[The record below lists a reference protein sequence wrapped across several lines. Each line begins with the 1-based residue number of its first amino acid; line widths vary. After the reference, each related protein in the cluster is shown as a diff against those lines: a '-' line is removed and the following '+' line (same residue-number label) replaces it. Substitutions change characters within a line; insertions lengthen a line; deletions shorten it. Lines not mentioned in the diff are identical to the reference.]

1 MNKTVPLL
9 LIMLFCGFSL
19 TGCSQTETTV
29 CKVNPEKSN
38 VNTNLTISL
47 TSQDGVVQKVT
58 QEEKIE
64 LKDYNMTKKQ
74 FNEVVK
80 ELKETYKNYKG
91 LTYKSEV
98 TDKEAVQTIEI
109 DCNEAD
115 EETMILVGISV
126 DTSKVKEGEKVSIS
140 LSESVQNLEDYG
152 LECK

>member
-1 MNKTVPLL
+1 MRKTVPVL
-9 LIMLFCGFSL
+9 LIMLFCGISL
-19 TGCSQTETTV
+19 TGCSQSKTTV
-29 CKVNPEKSN
+29 CKVDPEKSN
-38 VNTNLTISL
+38 VNTNLSISL
-47 TSQDGVVQKVT
+47 TSQDGVVKKVT
-58 QEEKIE
+58 QEEKIK

-126 DTSKVKEGEKVSIS
+126 DTSKVKDGEKISIS
-140 LSESVQNLEDYG
+140 LAESVQNLEDYG